1 MNVIARR
8 QSTNFLKA
16 AVVAVAL
23 TTLGTGVAAAGIPA
37 PAATG
42 ESAPPSVT
50 TADLE
55 YPTGHGP
62 GAMTV
67 YSPADIASSAPAP
80 AIVMVHGGAWA
91 KGSRALLDGQA
102 RTAAA
107 EGFVVFDI
115 DYDLSAPRNPRQYQ
129 DVTSAIEYI
138 HTHADDFGIAAD
150 RIGGLGTSAGAHLL
164 MQAVT
169 AGHAPLKAVVG
180 WSGPYDLTVQGTPK
194 DAALSIGAAAVHLG
208 CVPTVS
214 PCAELAADAS
224 PIRHVSA
231 GNPPALL
238 FNSAD
243 ELMPV
248 GQMTAF
254 ADRLRSVGTPAETLV
269 IPGSRHA
276 VAYSDTALAPTLAFL
291 QQRL

>member
-1 MNVIARR
+1 MNRGFEYGRVTAACAVLTTAI
-8 QSTNFLKA
+8 SLFTA
-16 AVVAVAL
+16 AVVN
-23 TTLGTGVAAAGIPA
+23 AGIPA

-42 ESAPPSVT
+42 ESTPSSVT

-67 YSPADIASSAPAP
+67 YSPAGRASSSAAQ

-91 KGSRALLDGQA
+91 QGSRALLDEEA
-102 RTAAA
+102 RKAAA
-107 EGFVVFDI
+107 EGFVVFNI
-115 DYDLSAPRNPRQYQ
+115 DYELAAPRNPRQHQ
-129 DVTSAIEYI
+129 DVTAAIDYI
-138 HTHADDFGIAAD
+138 HAHADDFGIAAD

-180 WSGPYDLTVQGTPK
+180 WSGPYDLTVQSTPK
-194 DAALSIGAAAVHLG
+194 DSALSIAAAAVHLG
-208 CVPTVS
+208 CVPTIG

-231 GNPPALL
+231 GNPPVLL

-243 ELMPV
+243 EFMPV
-248 GQMTAF
+248 EQMTAF
-254 ADRLRSVGTPAETLV
+254 ADRLRSVGTPAETRV
-269 IPGSRHA
+269 IPGSKHA
-276 VAYSDTALAPTLAFL
+276 VAYSDAALAPTLAFL

>member
-1 MNVIARR
+1 MKGQPARR
-8 QSTNFLKA
+8 GTVLA
-16 AVVAVAL
+16 ATLVAIAL
-23 TTLGTGVAAAGIPA
+23 TTLGTGVAVAGVPDPA
-37 PAATG
+37 LTTESGPA
-42 ESAPPSVT
+42 SVT

-67 YSPADIASSAPAP
+67 YSPAVGASSSP

-91 KGSRALLDGQA
+91 QGSRALLDGEA
-102 RTAAA
+102 RKAAG
-107 EGFVVFDI
+107 EGFVVFNI
-115 DYDLSAPRNPRQYQ
+115 DYELAAPRNPRQYQ
-129 DVTSAIEYI
+129 DVTAAIDYI
-138 HTHADDFGIAAD
+138 YAHADDFGIAAD

-194 DAALSIGAAAVHLG
+194 DAALSIAAAAVHLG
-208 CVPTVS
+208 CVPTVG
-214 PCAELAADAS
+214 PCTELAADAS

-231 GNPPALL
+231 GNPPVLL
-238 FNSAD
+238 LNSAD

-276 VAYSDTALAPTLAFL
+276 VAYSDIALAPTLAFL
-291 QQRL
+291 QQHL

>member
-1 MNVIARR
+1 MAMGFKYGRASAACAVLTTAI
-8 QSTNFLKA
+8 SLFTA
-16 AVVAVAL
+16 AVVN
-23 TTLGTGVAAAGIPA
+23 AGIPE
-37 PAATG
+37 PAATA
-42 ESAPPSVT
+42 ESAPGSVT

-67 YSPADIASSAPAP
+67 YTPAGRASPAP

-91 KGSRALLDGQA
+91 KGSRALLDEEA
-102 RTAAA
+102 RKATA
-107 EGFVVFDI
+107 EGFVVFNI
-115 DYDLSAPRNPRQYQ
+115 DYELAAPRNPRQYR
-129 DVTSAIEYI
+129 DVMAAIEYI
-138 HTHADDFGIAAD
+138 HTHADDFGVAAD

-180 WSGPYDLTVQGTPK
+180 WSGPYDLTVQSTPK
-194 DAALSIGAAAVHLG
+194 DTAFSIAAAAVHLG
-208 CVPTVS
+208 CVSTVS

-231 GNPPALL
+231 GNPPVLL

-243 ELMPV
+243 EFMPV
-248 GQMTAF
+248 EQMTAF

-276 VAYSDTALAPTLAFL
+276 VAYSDAALAPTLAFL